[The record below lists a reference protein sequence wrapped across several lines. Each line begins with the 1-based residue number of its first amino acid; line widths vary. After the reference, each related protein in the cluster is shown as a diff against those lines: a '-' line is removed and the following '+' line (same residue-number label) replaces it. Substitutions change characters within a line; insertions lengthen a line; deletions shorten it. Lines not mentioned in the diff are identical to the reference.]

1 MSDMSLSHLAGR
13 DGTAGLRVV
22 WNAPS
27 EVGEVVGEGKPQ
39 VSGGAT
45 RRHRLGVD
53 AVVRVDARLGFGHI
67 GFSGFDAPIL
77 SVNFA

>member
-13 DGTAGLRVV
+13 DGTAGLQVV

-27 EVGEVVGEGKPQ
+27 EVGEVVGEGEPQ

-53 AVVRVDARLGFGHI
+53 AVIRVDARLGFGHI
-67 GFSGFDAPIL
+67 VVSGLDVPIL
-77 SVNFA
+77 SVNLA